1 MINKKKVLMGLS
13 VASMLLLLG
22 CVGSNEEVKPK
33 VVSPEE
39 AKYNLVLEKTLKDC
53 KIHDVKLDE
62 KRTSD
67 FIHKFSKEE
76 IDKAVKITREIP
88 KKNCL
93 FIADEISDEKGEKVK
108 LFVKKAKERCQEFGV
123 ELSSEKLTKQANKI
137 PLFVIRKILENSNES
152 TKEEC
157 TAMEVRY
164 K

>member
-1 MINKKKVLMGLS
+1 MISKKKALMGLS

-22 CVGSNEEVKPK
+22 CVGTNEEVKPK

-53 KIHDVKLDE
+53 KAHEVILDE
-62 KRTSD
+62 KKTD
-67 FIHKFSKEE
+67 AFIHKFSKEE
-76 IDKAVKITREIP
+76 IEKAVKITREIP

-108 LFVKKAKERCQEFGV
+108 LFVEKAQGRCKEFGI
-123 ELSSEKLTKQANKI
+123 ELSAEKLSIQANKI
-137 PLFVIRKILENSNES
+137 PLFVIKKILENPNES
-152 TKEEC
+152 TEKEC
-157 TAMEVRY
+157 QAMELRY